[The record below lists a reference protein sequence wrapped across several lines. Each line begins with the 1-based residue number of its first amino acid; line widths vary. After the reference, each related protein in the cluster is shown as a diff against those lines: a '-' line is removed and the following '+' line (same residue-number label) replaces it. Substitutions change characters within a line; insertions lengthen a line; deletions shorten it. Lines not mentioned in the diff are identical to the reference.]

1 MSIFIPRGRHSI
13 RLKGYDYSQ
22 SGLYDITICTHGRLC
37 IFGEIEKEKM
47 IPNRLGLM
55 VDENWRNIPGHWPD
69 VELIEYGVM
78 PNHLHGII
86 VIKEKRREKLG
97 TEGRMMGT
105 TSCAP
110 TDKIEGFG
118 RSTSGSI
125 PTIIKLFKG
134 GVTMQVGISPMRELY
149 GNIWQKGYFEHIIR
163 SEEEL
168 QARIKYIR
176 DNPKNWDKDPYYKR

>member
-37 IFGEIEKEKM
+37 IFGDIEKEKM
-47 IPNRLGLM
+47 IPNRLGLL
-55 VDENWRNIPGHWPD
+55 VHEHWRNIPRHWPHVD
-69 VELIEYGVM
+69 LIEFGVM

-86 VIKEKRREKLG
+86 VIKAKINKKLD
-97 TEGRMMGT
+97 T
-105 TSCAP
+105 TSCVP

-118 RSTSGSI
+118 SSTSGSI
-125 PTIIKLFKG
+125 STIIKLFKG
-134 GVTMQVGISPMRELY
+134 GVTRQVGLSPMRELY
-149 GNIWQKGYFEHIIR
+149 GNIWQKSYFEHIIR

-168 QARIKYIR
+168 RARIKYIR
-176 DNPKNWDKDPYYKR
+176 DNPKNWDKDPYYPV